1 MEIDAV
7 EGKQKEKQIEK
18 RKEDEKDEELEGDL
32 NERRE
37 NKRVKYNHDDD
48 DEGIVFNLQF
58 FFSNL
63 NF

>member
-18 RKEDEKDEELEGDL
+18 RKEDEKDEELEEDS

-48 DEGIVFNLQF
+48 EGIVFNLQF
-58 FFSNL
+58 LFSNL
-63 NF
+63 KF